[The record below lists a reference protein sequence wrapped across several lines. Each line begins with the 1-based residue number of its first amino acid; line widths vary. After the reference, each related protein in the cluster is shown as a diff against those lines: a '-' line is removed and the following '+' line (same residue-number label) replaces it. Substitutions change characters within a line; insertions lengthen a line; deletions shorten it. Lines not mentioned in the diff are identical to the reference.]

1 MTIGEIEPRVARG
14 AQRGPAADEDVP
26 EVPSPA
32 RLLIVEDDE
41 RVRSLLVELLSGE
54 GYETLAVSDGEE
66 GLRTLQREPI
76 DVVLLDIN
84 LPGMHGINV
93 LTAAPNTQTDAEFIM
108 MTAFAEVETAVEA
121 IKLGAFDYLRK
132 PLEPDE
138 LLLVIERALDQRRL
152 RREVAS
158 LRRQVPRGPRARIIG
173 HSKALERLFDLVER
187 VAATRSTVLITGET
201 GTGKELVARAIHDL
215 SPRASKP
222 FVPVNCSALPETL
235 LESELF
241 GHMKG
246 SFTGAIATRRGL
258 FEEAHGG
265 TVFLDEASTISAA
278 TQVKLLRVLQERQVQ
293 RVGGGAWIPVDFRL
307 LAATN
312 VDLEAEVEA
321 GRFRDDLYFRLN
333 VFPVEVPPLR
343 ERRDDI
349 PLLANYFRS
358 RFAEENHVDPPAIK
372 PETLRR
378 MMEYDWPG
386 NVRELE
392 NFVERAMIMYQG
404 APSIRFDPP
413 SARAAGV
420 EHALLDRGRQ
430 GRWTLE
436 QLERQ
441 HILSVLEET
450 GGNQTQASGILGID
464 RRTLYRK
471 LKRYREEEAVPDYS
485 S

>member
-1 MTIGEIEPRVARG
+1 MGNTTSAGGSGTAVETGESDRETRTGRV
-14 AQRGPAADEDVP
+14 
-26 EVPSPA
+26 
-32 RLLIVEDDE
+32 LIVEDDD
-41 RVRSLLVELLSGE
+41 RVRSLLAELLSGE
-54 GYETLAVSDGEE
+54 GYETLECTTGEE

-93 LTAAPNTQTDAEFIM
+93 LTASPNTQTDAEFIM
-108 MTAFAEVETAVEA
+108 MTAYAEVETAVEA

-132 PLEPDE
+132 PLEPEE
-138 LLLVIERALDQRRL
+138 LLHVINRAIEQRQL
-152 RREVAS
+152 RREVAT
-158 LRRQVPRGPRARIIG
+158 LRRQVPRGPRARIVG
-173 HSKALERLFDLVER
+173 RSKALERLFDLIER
-187 VAATRSTVLITGET
+187 VASTRSTVLITGET

-215 SPRASKP
+215 SPRVDKP

-241 GHMKG
+241 GHVKG

-258 FEEAHGG
+258 FEEASGG
-265 TVFLDEASTISAA
+265 TVFLDEASTISPA

-293 RVGGGAWIPVDFRL
+293 RVGGNSWLPVDFRL
-307 LAATN
+307 IAATN
-312 VDLEAEVEA
+312 VDLLAEVEA

-333 VFPVEVPPLR
+333 VFPIEVPPLR
-343 ERRDDI
+343 DRRDDI
-349 PLLANYFRS
+349 PLLANFFRT
-358 RFAEENHVDPPAIK
+358 RFAEENGIDPPAIR

-413 SARAAGV
+413 AGREPSRERATLTEARRDA
-420 EHALLDRGRQ
+420 
-430 GRWTLE
+430 WTLE
-436 QLERQ
+436 RLERA
-441 HILSVLEET
+441 HILAILE
-450 GGNQTQASGILGID
+450 QTDGHQTKAAEILGID

-471 LKRYREEEAVPDYS
+471 LKRYRAQDVDLEG
-485 S
+485 